1 MATMSSRVLYS
12 CGAALKKFVKVQ
24 GFGTTSRAQLPSGF
38 KCSRLTMSTRVSD
51 WGVMVDGDTWAR
63 AWSSDKLT
71 HGFACRRS
79 RIEYMTFAT
88 KARASSA
95 NGDSASAS
103 LADTTERGSAKKTK
117 KPEAPKKKTKDADM
131 PKRPPS
137 AYFIFMETFRKQFK
151 EENPDVKGVT
161 ASAKA
166 GGERWLQLTEEE
178 KAPYIAEVV
187 VRKAQYEKAM
197 AAYKNSKGLE
207 NGLQV

>member
-24 GFGTTSRAQLPSGF
+24 GLGTTTRAQLPSGF
-38 KCSRLTMSTRVSD
+38 KCSRLSMSTR
-51 WGVMVDGDTWAR
+51 
-63 AWSSDKLT
+63 AWSGDKLT
-71 HGFACRRS
+71 HGFASRRS

-88 KARASSA
+88 KARASSV

-103 LADTTERGSAKKTK
+103 LAETTERGSAKKTK
-117 KPEAPKKKTKDADM
+117 KAEPKKKTKDADM

-178 KAPYIAEVV
+178 KAPYIAEVI